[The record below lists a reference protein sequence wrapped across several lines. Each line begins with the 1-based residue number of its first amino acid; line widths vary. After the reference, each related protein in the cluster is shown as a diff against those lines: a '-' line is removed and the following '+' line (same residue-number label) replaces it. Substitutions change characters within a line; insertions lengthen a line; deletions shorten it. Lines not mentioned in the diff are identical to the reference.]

1 MLRVTTYLLAV
12 SMLLVGCA
20 TAPWPQE
27 AIRNAI
33 VVPEVRE
40 QVWARVIRTTA
51 GNNLSITGADKVNG
65 IVSAERSIAPR
76 DESGNIHG
84 NWAVC
89 GGVGLL
95 NRPLSQHVD
104 LKILVLPHSQGT
116 NVTINARFSETR
128 QDKRTRETQ
137 LVSCTSTGVL
147 EAALLDRY
155 WSIPAS
161 HLTAN

>member
-1 MLRVTTYLLAV
+1 MLRATTCLLAV
-12 SMLLVGCA
+12 SVLLAGCA

-33 VVPEVRE
+33 VVPEARE
-40 QVWARVIRTTA
+40 QVWARIIRTTA
-51 GNNLSITGADKVNG
+51 RNDLSITGADKVND
-65 IVSAERSIAPR
+65 IVSAELSIAPR

-89 GGVGLL
+89 GGGGLL
-95 NRPLSQHVD
+95 RRPLSQHAD
-104 LKILVLPHSQGT
+104 LKILVLPHPQGT

-137 LVSCTSTGVL
+137 LVSCTTTGVL
-147 EAALLDRY
+147 EAELLDRY
-155 WSIPAS
+155 WSIPPS
-161 HLTAN
+161 HLSNN

>member
-1 MLRVTTYLLAV
+1 MLRATTCFLAV
-12 SMLLVGCA
+12 SVLLVGCA

-33 VVPEVRE
+33 VVPEARE
-40 QVWARVIRTTA
+40 QVWARVLRTTA
-51 GNNLSITGADKVNG
+51 RNDLSITSADKVNG
-65 IVSAERSIAPR
+65 IVSAELSIAPR
-76 DESGNIHG
+76 DGSGNIHG
-84 NWAVC
+84 SWAVC

-95 NRPLSQHVD
+95 HRPLSQHAD
-104 LKILVLPHSQGT
+104 LKILVLPHPRGT
-116 NVTINARFSETR
+116 NVTVNARFTETR

-155 WSIPAS
+155 WAIPPS
-161 HLTAN
+161 HLTDD